1 MVIYR
6 LAYLSTSLI
15 GADLEIEQKAI
26 ADILLTSRRCNESVQ
41 VTGALLVTAQN
52 FAQVLEGER
61 LDLDGVYARIKR
73 GPASQ
78 GSRAVRHRADR
89 RATISGMVDG
99 GRSQSAEEAVQ
110 RDAGNLPASNPGEVA
125 RGLVSY
131 MSRTLADPLAG

>member
-1 MVIYR
+1 MAIYR

-61 LDLDGVYARIKR
+61 LDVEGVYARIKR

-78 GSRAVRHRADR
+78 GSRAYRHRVDR
-89 RATISGMVDG
+89 RATISRMVDG
-99 GRSQSAEEAVQ
+99 LYRSIAI
-110 RDAGNLPASNPGEVA
+110 R
-125 RGLVSY
+125 RG
-131 MSRTLADPLAG
+131 SRAA